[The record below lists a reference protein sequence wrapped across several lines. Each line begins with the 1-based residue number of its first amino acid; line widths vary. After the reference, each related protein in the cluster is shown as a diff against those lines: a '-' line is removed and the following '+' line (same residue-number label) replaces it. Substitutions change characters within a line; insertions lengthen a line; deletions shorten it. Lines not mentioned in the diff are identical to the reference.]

1 MPTRNWVP
9 AYVGVGSDGGN
20 LGNGS
25 DGILIDQGP
34 GDVRGPTTL
43 Q

>member
-1 MPTRNWVP
+1 MSEL
-9 AYVGVGSDGGN
+9 VGL
-20 LGNGS
+20 LGILLGL
-25 DGILIDQGP
+25 GILIDQGP